1 MQRGLTV
8 SVLAPIL
15 INPAP
20 WNDSRAGWAQEEPVP
35 SAAPGQASGCGG
47 GGLDSVTEL
56 GSEVT
61 EVGGNWV
68 ERQRERDREPSSKP
82 RMTDQRRK
90 WC

>member
-1 MQRGLTV
+1 MHRRLTV

-20 WNDSRAGWAQEEPVP
+20 WNDSRAGWPQEEPVP
-35 SAAPGQASGCGG
+35 SAAPASGCGG

-61 EVGGNWV
+61 EVGGNWL
-68 ERQRERDREPSSKP
+68 ERQRETESPHPSP
-82 RMTDQRRK
+82 E
-90 WC
+90 